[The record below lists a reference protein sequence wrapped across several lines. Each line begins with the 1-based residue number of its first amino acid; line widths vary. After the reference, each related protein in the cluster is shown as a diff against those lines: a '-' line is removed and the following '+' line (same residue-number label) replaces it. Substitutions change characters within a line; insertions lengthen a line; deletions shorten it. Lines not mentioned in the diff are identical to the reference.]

1 MKRSPKSSRKRGEQP
16 ILKVLPPAKVI
27 GGFNPIWGDD
37 APILLKEAAFHAG
50 MPLPTFK
57 QKVYAR
63 EIDSV
68 KVGRWR
74 KVQPSAVRAYFQKH
88 KRPAL

>member
-1 MKRSPKSSRKRGEQP
+1 MS
-16 ILKVLPPAKVI
+16 AKTPLLVKPVS
-27 GGFNPIWGDD
+27 GHNPIWGDD
-37 APILLKEAAFHAG
+37 EPMLLEVAAAYTG

-68 KVGRWR
+68 KVGRRR
-74 KVQPSAVRAYFQKH
+74 KVQPSAVRAYLAKH
-88 KRPAL
+88 RLSAL